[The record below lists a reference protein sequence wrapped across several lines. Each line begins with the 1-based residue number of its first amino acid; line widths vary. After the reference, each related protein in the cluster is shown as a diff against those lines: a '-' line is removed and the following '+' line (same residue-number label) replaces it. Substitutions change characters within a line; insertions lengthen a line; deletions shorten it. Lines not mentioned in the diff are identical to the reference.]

1 MSCWRQAALI
11 RWIQS
16 LRNSP
21 LRARRSRYAYCNEC
35 MTCSLAAR
43 YERLL
48 LPKYPLARSS
58 VARRCFLL
66 WTARLT
72 LAIRCLLRA
81 CRAADVSGR
90 LLQAEQALHARL
102 VATGDF
108 RGLVEPP
115 CASAG
120 LVLEHVVHA
129 GLAAH
134 ELAGAGLLE
143 ALGRAPVG
151 LHLRHVGFVSPQAA
165 GSPPSL
171 SGVSALSALR
181 CASLA
186 AFAFLSGASTIV
198 MLRPSSLGTTSTLAT
213 WATRS
218 ATLSR
223 MRRPSSGCWV
233 SRPLNMIVTFT
244 LWPSPRTS

>member
-1 MSCWRQAALI
+1 
-11 RWIQS
+11 
-16 LRNSP
+16 
-21 LRARRSRYAYCNEC
+21 
-35 MTCSLAAR
+35 MTCSLAER

-72 LAIRCLLRA
+72 LAIYLSFVRVGR
-81 CRAADVSGR
+81 R
-90 LLQAEQALHARL
+90 LLAAEQALHARL
-102 VATGDF
+102 VATRDF

-115 CASAG
+115 GARAG
-120 LVLEHVVHA
+120 LGLEHVVHA

-134 ELAGAGLLE
+134 ELARAGSLE
-143 ALGRAPVG
+143 PLGCAPVG

-171 SGVSALSALR
+171 SALSALR

-198 MLRPSSLGTTSTLAT
+198 MLRPSSL
-213 WATRS
+213 
-218 ATLSR
+218 
-223 MRRPSSGCWV
+223 
-233 SRPLNMIVTFT
+233 
-244 LWPSPRTS
+244 